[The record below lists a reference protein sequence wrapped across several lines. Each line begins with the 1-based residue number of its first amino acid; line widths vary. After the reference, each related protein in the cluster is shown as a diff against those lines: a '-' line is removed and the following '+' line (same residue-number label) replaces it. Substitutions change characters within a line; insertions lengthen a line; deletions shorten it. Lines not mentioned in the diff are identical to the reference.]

1 MRDNTMHGRTVR
13 ALNVDSTGR
22 SDALD
27 AALAGR
33 EIGRRPLYGRSMSP
47 SVVLDP
53 TPVRLEAGT
62 SARIPLQIRNTGHIV
77 EGYRVDV
84 VGPPAAWTTVEPA
97 EVTLYPG
104 DTATLSVDLHPPR
117 SPEAPAGEHL
127 YGVRVVPV
135 EHPEE
140 AVVPE
145 AVVEVLPFLELT
157 AELVPRTSHGR
168 LGGRHEV
175 AVDNRG
181 NAPVEVTLTASDPAD
196 SLLARVRPETL
207 TVEAG
212 HAGFADVRVRS
223 ARTVWRGSAVTHPF
237 TVLVA
242 PPAGNPVTLDGS
254 HVQLPLIPSWLPK
267 VALASLVALLAL
279 AALWNWP
286 VKGTINSTAEA
297 AVAPQVAAV
306 KAQARQAGDAAQSAK
321 GSAVDAGKSA
331 KKAGDLVGT
340 PPPPRSVELP
350 FSERLSAATA
360 KGAQQTARFTVPR
373 GATVALTDFVFENPQ
388 GDFGTLQLALGNTT
402 LFNMALENFRTSDFH
417 FVSPIRAVQG
427 DTITMTVQCNEV
439 GQPPARTTAPT
450 SCSTAAYLG
459 GKVTRLTPARAR

>member
-1 MRDNTMHGRTVR
+1 
-13 ALNVDSTGR
+13 
-22 SDALD
+22 
-27 AALAGR
+27 
-33 EIGRRPLYGRSMSP
+33 MSP

-62 SARIPLQIRNTGHIV
+62 SAQIPLQIRNTGHIV

-145 AVVEVLPFLELT
+145 AVVEVLPFLEVT
-157 AELVPRTSHGR
+157 AELVPRSSHGR

-181 NAPVEVTLTASDPAD
+181 NAPAEVSLTASDPAD

-212 HAGFADVRVRS
+212 HAAFADVRVRS

-242 PPAGNPVTLDGS
+242 PAGANAVTLDGS
-254 HVQLPLIPSWLPK
+254 HVQLPLIPSWLPRA
-267 VALASLVALLAL
+267 ALASVVLLAALL
-279 AALWNWP
+279 ALWNWP

-321 GSAVDAGKSA
+321 GSAVDAGKAA

-340 PPPPRSVELP
+340 PPPPRSVELA
-350 FSERLSAATA
+350 FSERLPAATPL
-360 KGAQQTARFTVPR
+360 GQQKNVAFLVPKSDTVY
-373 GATVALTDFVFENPQ
+373 LTDFVFENPQ
-388 GDFGTLQLALGNTT
+388 GDFGTLELTLGKET
-402 LFNMALENFRTSDFH
+402 LFSLALENFRTSDFH
-417 FVSPIRAVQG
+417 FVSPIRAAAG
-427 DTITMTVQCNEV
+427 ETITMTVQCNEV
-439 GQPPARTTAPT
+439 GKPPARTTEPT
-450 SCSTAAYLG
+450 QCSSAVYLG
-459 GKVTRLTPARAR
+459 GKTTRLTRAQAAR